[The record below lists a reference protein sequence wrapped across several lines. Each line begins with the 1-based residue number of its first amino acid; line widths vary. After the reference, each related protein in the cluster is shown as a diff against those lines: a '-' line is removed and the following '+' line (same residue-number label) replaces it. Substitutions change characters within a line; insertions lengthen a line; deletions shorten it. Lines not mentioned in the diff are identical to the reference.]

1 MQAYWTIAESFS
13 YEKVIEKS
21 KFIANFKRI
30 EIEKEGREFIEQIA
44 KAHPFATHNC
54 YAMIADREGKIQ
66 RFSDDGEPQGT
77 AGIPILEVLKNK
89 KIYQVVVVV
98 TRYFGGVKLGVGGLV
113 RAYTSTVAD
122 ALTKDKLCQ
131 CIQSQI
137 IEIQNMQYEYFATL
151 KTVLQQENCVI
162 CNVLYTDTI
171 TLKVALP
178 LEKYAEILDRINNIL
193 CGRLQYILRE
203 IDYLSY
209 SQNKEK

>member
-30 EIEKEGREFIEQIA
+30 EIEKEGRDFIEQIA

-122 ALTKDKLCQ
+122 ALTEDKLCQ

-178 LEKYAEILDRINNIL
+178 LEKYTEILERINNIL

-203 IDYLSY
+203 IDYLPY
-209 SQNKEK
+209 SQKKEK

>member
-30 EIEKEGREFIEQIA
+30 EIEKEGRDFIEQIA

-122 ALTKDKLCQ
+122 ALTGDKLCQ

-137 IEIQNMQYEYFATL
+137 ICNMS
-151 KTVLQQENCVI
+151 
-162 CNVLYTDTI
+162 
-171 TLKVALP
+171 
-178 LEKYAEILDRINNIL
+178 
-193 CGRLQYILRE
+193 ILRH
-203 IDYLSY
+203 
-209 SQNKEK
+209 

>member
-30 EIEKEGREFIEQIA
+30 EIEKEGRDFIEQIA

-89 KIYQVVVVV
+89 KIYQVVAVV

-122 ALTKDKLCQ
+122 ALTEDKLCQ

-151 KTVLQQENCVI
+151 KTVLQQENCAI

-178 LEKYAEILDRINNIL
+178 LEKYTEILERINNIL

-203 IDYLSY
+203 IDYLPY
-209 SQNKEK
+209 SQKKEK

>member
-30 EIEKEGREFIEQIA
+30 EIEKEGRDFIEQIA

-122 ALTKDKLCQ
+122 ALTEDKLCQ

-151 KTVLQQENCVI
+151 KTVLQQENCAI

-178 LEKYAEILDRINNIL
+178 LEKYTEILERINNIL

-203 IDYLSY
+203 IDYLPY
-209 SQNKEK
+209 SQKKEK

>member
-30 EIEKEGREFIEQIA
+30 EIEKEGRDFIEQIA

-89 KIYQVVVVV
+89 KIYQVVAVV

-122 ALTKDKLCQ
+122 ALTEDKLCQ

-178 LEKYAEILDRINNIL
+178 LEKYTEILERINNIL

-203 IDYLSY
+203 IDYLPY
-209 SQNKEK
+209 SQKKEK